1 MLTNIQENAGAEV
14 PSLANAA
21 REMSRFVERAGRVCS
36 GKRCREF
43 GQFKGNGR
51 CCLLD
56 SALSLSLSSVYLT
69 FYLSKATATGFFVVL
84 LSIFFLLLSRLQPIS
99 ALLLTSC
106 ANFIFISPIDSF
118 ALNFCSQPPCL
129 SLSHS
134 DPLKMAAFHSPFNS
148 IQFVS
153 LLCKFSNCLIWPPLF
168 LPNAPRSQFTL

>member
-14 PSLANAA
+14 LSLANAA

-43 GQFKGNGR
+43 GQFKENGR
-51 CCLLD
+51 CCLPD
-56 SALSLSLSSVYLT
+56 SALSLSLLGLPHFLPLEGHSHR
-69 FYLSKATATGFFVVL
+69 FFVVL